1 MTLYSTS
8 QPPANGT
15 LLIFIRMSTLC
26 PTGQNRTILAWM
38 WPNQSCCLSLAAVT
52 VNVLSFFLHGDRLEQ
67 VHHFKYLGVW
77 LSDDLTW
84 EKHVEYVTN
93 KARRHLG
100 YIFRMFSLSG
110 SPDSLIRLYHSQV
123 LPLIDYRCVVW
134 DPHLVKHKQQLET
147 IRHKDC
153 FQAMEWVS

>member
-1 MTLYSTS
+1 MT
-8 QPPANGT
+8 
-15 LLIFIRMSTLC
+15 
-26 PTGQNRTILAWM
+26 
-38 WPNQSCCLSLAAVT
+38 VK
-52 VNVLSFFLHGDRLEQ
+52 LEQ

-100 YIFRMFSLSG
+100 YIFRMFLPFC

-123 LPLIDYRCVVW
+123 LPLIDYGCVVW
-134 DPHLVKHKQQLET
+134 DPHLVKHKQQLEKVQLFAT
-147 IRHKDC
+147 RIASKQWSESANTLNSHFNLPSLCLRRNYLKMLYLYKLVNGYVHGLSLWS
-153 FQAMEWVS
+153 FGF